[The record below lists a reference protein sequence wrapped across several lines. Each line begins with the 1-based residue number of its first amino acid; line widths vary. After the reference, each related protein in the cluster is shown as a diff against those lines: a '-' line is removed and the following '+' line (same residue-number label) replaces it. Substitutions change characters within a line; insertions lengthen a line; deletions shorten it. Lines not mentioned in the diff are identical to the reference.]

1 MLFVR
6 GEEGVD
12 EAVDEVGVVVVGG
25 GDDVG
30 VPPGVDLPDIVG
42 ETGDAEVGG
51 GWAAGEHLV
60 LPEVGAVAEVGGGW
74 AEGGLGEG
82 AHIGSV
88 GGGILGRGWF
98 VVAGAACCCWCCL
111 WLLVMFVVG
120 SAVRVDLGMVSS
132 SGFYM
137 PYWLTCEYLDEF

>member
-30 VPPGVDLPDIVG
+30 VPAGVDLPGIVG
-42 ETGDAEVGG
+42 KTGDAEVGR

-82 AHIGSV
+82 THVAV
-88 GGGILGRGWF
+88 WEGGR
-98 VVAGAACCCWCCL
+98 
-111 WLLVMFVVG
+111 
-120 SAVRVDLGMVSS
+120 
-132 SGFYM
+132 SG
-137 PYWLTCEYLDEF
+137 